1 MVLIIIVFVA
11 SLLQTSTGYGFS
23 IVGTPFLLLIY
34 PAHMAIQINIILS
47 ICLSAFMIFKIR
59 KEIDKSLLVRLIKGS
74 VMGLIF
80 GIFIYIFLDIQLLK
94 MTVGA
99 LILFLTIL
107 LILKLTINRTQNK
120 DFITGG
126 ISGLLTTSIG
136 VPGSPLLLYFSGAGI
151 DKTTLRS
158 TILAYYLF
166 VYFVS
171 LVMQISFGGTS
182 KETWIFSLLA
192 IPPLFAGIILGQL
205 FFKWIS
211 QKVFRINTYII
222 LMFTGVYLLVTSF

>member
-47 ICLSAFMIFKIR
+47 ICLSAFMIFKIT

>member
-1 MVLIIIVFVA
+1 MVLIIIVLVA

-80 GIFIYIFLDIQLLK
+80 GIFIYLFLDIQLLK

-136 VPGSPLLLYFSGAGI
+136 VPGPPLLLYFSGAGI

-158 TILAYYLF
+158 TTLAYYLF

-182 KETWIFSLLA
+182 KETWIFSLIA
-192 IPPLFAGIILGQL
+192 IPPLFTGIMLGQL

-211 QKVFRINTYII
+211 QKVFRIITYII

>member
-1 MVLIIIVFVA
+1 
-11 SLLQTSTGYGFS
+11 
-23 IVGTPFLLLIY
+23 
-34 PAHMAIQINIILS
+34 MAIQINIILS

-136 VPGSPLLLYFSGAGI
+136 VPGPPLLLYFSGAGI

-158 TILAYYLF
+158 TTLAYYLF

-182 KETWIFSLLA
+182 KETWIFSLIA

-211 QKVFRINTYII
+211 QKVFRIITYII

>member
-1 MVLIIIVFVA
+1 MVLIIIVLVA

-80 GIFIYIFLDIQLLK
+80 GIFIYLFLDIQLLK

-136 VPGSPLLLYFSGAGI
+136 VPGPPLLLYFSGTRI

-158 TILAYYLF
+158 TTLAYYLF

-182 KETWIFSLLA
+182 KETWIFSLIA
-192 IPPLFAGIILGQL
+192 IPPLFAGIMLGQL

-211 QKVFRINTYII
+211 QKVFRIITYII